1 MEDDP
6 RSFCIKYMP
15 RTSIKGQVLTDLVAK
30 FIESPMEEDKGK
42 QCMDEKSVDVVSL
55 QEPLLWRVYVDDT
68 TNQRGSG
75 VGLVVVSPE
84 RIFIEKSLRLGFS
97 TTNNKAEYE
106 ALLVEM
112 AMVQKIGGKTV
123 EVFSDSR
130 LFVG

>member
-1 MEDDP
+1 
-6 RSFCIKYMP
+6 MP
-15 RTSIKGQVLTDLVAK
+15 RTSIKGQVLTDLVAE

-42 QCMDEKSVDVVSL
+42 QCMDEKSIDVVSL

-97 TTNNKAEYE
+97 ATNNKAEYE

-112 AMVQKIGGKTV
+112 AMVQKIGGKTM